1 MKLGWQFE
9 GTCSLPEHHDAEAGK
24 RAKLARKACL
34 SCPVISDCLEY
45 ALANDTYG
53 VWANTNRQQRKAMA
67 K

>member
-9 GTCSLPEHHDAEAGK
+9 GTCSLPENHDAEAGK

-34 SCPVISDCLEY
+34 LCPVISDCLEY

-53 VWANTNRQQRKAMA
+53 VWANTNRQERKAMA